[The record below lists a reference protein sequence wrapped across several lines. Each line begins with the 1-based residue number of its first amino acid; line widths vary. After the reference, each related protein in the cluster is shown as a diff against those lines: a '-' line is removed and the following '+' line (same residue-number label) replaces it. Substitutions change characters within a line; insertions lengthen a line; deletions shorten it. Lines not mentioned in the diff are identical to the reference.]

1 VTDVTAVSPV
11 RRREIIDALRRGTVP
26 ERGLDVLAVGLDHL
40 APTLDDELAVVAR
53 GAAGFKAI
61 RGEYGAGKTFLTRWL
76 AERARRQG
84 FATAEVQISEGETPL
99 HHLETVYRR
108 AVERL
113 ATPDTATAA
122 LRSVVDG
129 WFFAL
134 EGEVLARG
142 DVDERDEDALL
153 AATDELAE
161 RRLATVASRTPAF
174 GAVLRAYRRAVAS
187 GDHATAEGLIAW
199 LGGQPHVA
207 ASVKRPAG
215 VKGDLDHDGALGF
228 LAGLLT
234 VLRDAGRAGLVLVL
248 DEVETLQRVRS
259 DVRDRGL
266 NALRQLLD
274 EVDGGRFPGLYL
286 VLTGTAA
293 FYDGPM
299 GVQRLTP
306 LAQRLATDFSADGR
320 FDNPRAVQI
329 RLPGFDHERLVALG
343 VKIRDLYAAG
353 ADQPER
359 VRRRVNDDYVA
370 VLARALTGDLGGRV
384 GVVPRVFAK
393 KLVANVLDLV
403 DLYEGFDPL
412 RDYKLTVVDTEL
424 TEQERNARAS
434 ASAGARGSASGGG
447 PAASVDDIDLDVDGD
462 G

>member
-1 VTDVTAVSPV
+1 MTSGIAEVSPA

-26 ERGLDVLAVGLDHL
+26 ERGLDVLAVGIDHL
-40 APTLDDELAVVAR
+40 APTFDRELDVVAG

-61 RGEYGAGKTFLTRWL
+61 RGEYGAGKTFVTRWL
-76 AERARRQG
+76 AERARQRG

-113 ATPDTATAA
+113 ATPNAPTAA
-122 LRSVVDG
+122 LRSVIDG

-134 EGEVLARG
+134 EEEVLAG
-142 DVDERDEDALL
+142 GQISESDEAALL
-153 AATDELAE
+153 AATNELAE
-161 RRLATVASRTPAF
+161 RRLADVATRAPAF
-174 GAVLRAYRRAVAS
+174 GAVLRAYRRAVAQ

-207 ASVKRPAG
+207 AAVKRTAN
-215 VKGDLDHDGALGF
+215 VKGDLDHDAALGF
-228 LAGLLT
+228 LAGLLA
-234 VLRDAGRAGLVLVL
+234 VLRDAGRSGLVLVL

-274 EVDGGRFPGLYL
+274 EVDAGRFPGLYL

-299 GVQRLTP
+299 GAQRLPP
-306 LAQRLATDFSADGR
+306 LAQRLATDFGADPR
-320 FDNPRAVQI
+320 FDNPRAPQI
-329 RLPGFDHERLVALG
+329 RLRGFDHDKLVQLG
-343 VKIRDLYAAG
+343 TKIRDLFAAG
-353 ADQPER
+353 ADHPPR
-359 VRRRVNDDYVA
+359 VTGIVDDAYIDT
-370 VLARALTGDLGGRV
+370 LARALTGELGGKV

-393 KLVANVLDLV
+393 KLVADVLDRV
-403 DLYEGFDPL
+403 DLFEDFDP
-412 RDYKLTVVDTEL
+412 RKDYKLTLSDTEL
-424 TEQERNARAS
+424 TEQER
-434 ASAGARGSASGGG
+434 GARG
-447 PAASVDDIDLDVDGD
+447 AARVDDIELELE
-462 G
+462 

>member
-1 VTDVTAVSPV
+1 MTDVTAVSPA

-26 ERGLDVLAVGLDHL
+26 ERGLDVLAVGIDHL
-40 APTLDDELAVVAR
+40 APTFDRELDVVAG

-61 RGEYGAGKTFLTRWL
+61 RGEYGAGKTFVTRWL

-113 ATPDTATAA
+113 ATPDAPIAA

-134 EGEVLARG
+134 EEEVLAG
-142 DVDERDEDALL
+142 GQVNEHHEAALL
-153 AATDELAE
+153 AATDALAE
-161 RRLATVASRTPAF
+161 RRLADVGTRTPAF
-174 GAVLRAYRRAVAS
+174 GAVLRAYRRAVAE

-207 ASVKRPAG
+207 AGVKRAAG

-228 LAGLLT
+228 FAGLLT

-274 EVDGGRFPGLYL
+274 EVDAGRFPGLYL
-286 VLTGTAA
+286 VLTGTAG
-293 FYDGPM
+293 FFDGPM
-299 GVQRLTP
+299 GVQRLAP
-306 LAQRLATDFSADGR
+306 LAQRLATDFSGDGR
-320 FDNPRAVQI
+320 FDNPRAPQV
-329 RLPGFDHERLVALG
+329 RLQGFDRERLIALG
-343 VKIRDLYAAG
+343 VKIRDLYVAACDH
-353 ADQPER
+353 AER
-359 VRRRVNDDYVA
+359 VGARVDDDYVA
-370 VLARALTGDLGGRV
+370 RLAEALTGELGGKV

-393 KLVANVLDLV
+393 KLVADVLDRV
-403 DLYEGFDPL
+403 DLYEEYDP
-412 RDYKLTVVDTEL
+412 REQYELTLADSEL
-424 TEQERNARAS
+424 TEQERNARHAS
-434 ASAGARGSASGGG
+434 
-447 PAASVDDIDLDVDGD
+447 SVDDIDLDAE
-462 G
+462 